1 MALPTLPFCWE
12 NHGRA
17 LQRQILRRRD
27 QEACFRRQWDAN
39 SRYFRVSDIFSTK
52 QAQWSSRRSYQQS
65 MDAYHRQKLKAEE
78 MKNLEDR
85 RERLHKLL
93 LQEQELLTEEMKE
106 LRLNLESREHQIRE
120 RSENLKSAR
129 EERRKMVADQ
139 LLYEHWK
146 KNNPKLREIEADLH
160 KKHIISS
167 WGDQVEGKKQQEAS
181 EKEENRRFENEYE
194 ASRAEA
200 LKRMK
205 AEEAQRRAEDQLLAE
220 ALRDQMEELK
230 LREMEAMKLKKEQE
244 NLLSQQWELESLEEN
259 RRQME
264 EYRKNVEHGRYLR
277 RQFSAQLSRHSQQIQ
292 DELETDKRILQ
303 ALLDKED
310 EEQRL
315 LSARRERAAADV
327 AWMKQVVEEQLQL
340 EREREA
346 ELQTLYLEDSKQMWQ
361 KREEEWAQERQ
372 ARDKLMNEVLAG
384 RQLQIQ
390 EKLEKNRRAQEESLK
405 CREQL
410 LRDLEEAKEL
420 TWREKEEAAEL
431 KTARKQELEAQVAE
445 RNRQKQEA
453 SLQQQHQEEQARLA
467 QHQED
472 EVLQQEAKA
481 LSDRGY
487 QPKHYGRPKT
497 AWS

>member
-17 LQRQILRRRD
+17 LQRQMLRRRD

-39 SRYFRVSDIFSTK
+39 SRYFRVSDIFSSK

-85 RERLHKLL
+85 RERLQKLL

-129 EERRKMVADQ
+129 EERRKM
-139 LLYEHWK
+139 
-146 KNNPKLREIEADLH
+146 IEADLH

-200 LKRMK
+200 SERMK
-205 AEEAQRRAEDQLLAE
+205 AEEAQRRSEDQLLAE

-230 LREMEAMKLKKEQE
+230 LKEMEAMKLKKEQE
-244 NLLSQQWELESLEEN
+244 NLLSQQWELEALEEK

-264 EYRKNVEHGRYLR
+264 EYRKNMEHGRYLR
-277 RQFSAQLSRHSQQIQ
+277 RQFNAQLSRHSQQVQ
-292 DELETDKRILQ
+292 EELETDKRILQ

-315 LSARRERAAADV
+315 VSARREQAAADV

-390 EKLEKNRRAQEESLK
+390 EKMEQNRRAQEESLK

-410 LRDLEEAKEL
+410 LRDLEQAKEL

-445 RNRQKQEA
+445 QNRQKQAA
-453 SLQQQHQEEQARLA
+453 SRQQQHQEEQARLA
-467 QHQED
+467 QRQED